1 MLRLASI
8 AALCLIAMI
17 WATTAMASPHCA
29 APAAMAEALAR
40 QFGETVQVEG
50 RTESGALVQIWANL
64 KTGTWTAT
72 VSSQGQTCMVAA
84 GDQYQATQ
92 PGKPA

>member
-1 MLRLASI
+1 MLRLATVVVLFVI
-8 AALCLIAMI
+8 ALI
-17 WATTAMASPHCA
+17 WGTTAMASPQCA
-29 APAAMAEALAR
+29 APTAMAEALAR

-84 GDQYQATQ
+84 GDRYQPTK